1 MATETNHPSKSLVAG
16 LSFIAGAGLML
27 MVTVAAVGAIQGE
40 AASSPESLGLLF
52 ALGVALLVG
61 GVGAWLAVVR
71 PFTHFDDIN
80 QPAPDE
86 HHHGAH
92 AEPHASETALAV
104 APPADLARTH

>member
-1 MATETNHPSKSLVAG
+1 MATETNHPSKSLVVG
-16 LSFIAGAGLML
+16 LSFIAGAGLIL

-40 AASSPESLGLLF
+40 AASPESLGLLF
-52 ALGVALLVG
+52 ALGVALLAG

-86 HHHGAH
+86 HHHDAH
-92 AEPHASETALAV
+92 DEQHDSETALV
-104 APPADLARTH
+104 IAPPADLARTH